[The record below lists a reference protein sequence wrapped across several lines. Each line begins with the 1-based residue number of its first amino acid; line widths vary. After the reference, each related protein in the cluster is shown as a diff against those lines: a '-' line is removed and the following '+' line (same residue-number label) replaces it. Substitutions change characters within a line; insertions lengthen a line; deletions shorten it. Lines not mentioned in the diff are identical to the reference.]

1 MLCILMQGGR
11 ECGFLAKDVKAQR
24 GTLRK
29 TPKRFLAS
37 LWRGEA
43 LSQKLFSQRRRER
56 REKAREH
63 PQTVRKI
70 ISRKGR
76 YGAKGTIRET

>member
-1 MLCILMQGGR
+1 MQGGR

-43 LSQKLFSQRRRER
+43 LSQKLFSQRAENA
-56 REKAREH
+56 EKR
-63 PQTVRKI
+63 PGNIRKQLEK
-70 ISRKGR
+70 SFLAKDATAQRGR
-76 YGAKGTIRET
+76 